1 MNSHDKARA
10 ALTTLLRKSPRNK
23 ETQVWPMDTSK
34 EYTSHLLNYTKD
46 INRIQFESILL
57 DLGILGI
64 DSGQITMK
72 NRKIVQDEST
82 LSSIL
87 IEGAGIELKSREF
100 NWKKNN
106 SRPILWT
113 IHDANPSP
121 RQRRR
126 LTLQVSVSLLQN
138 LDEFDDGYLQEAV
151 GRRQSQLDA
160 SLPGDTSEN
169 ENANEKKDHFEWTYR
184 PLNADSDKTV
194 HLPSNY
200 THITKR
206 NLNENHCVLT
216 WKRSSE
222 RVISHFTKV
231 RTRKKLPQA

>member
-1 MNSHDKARA
+1 
-10 ALTTLLRKSPRNK
+10 
-23 ETQVWPMDTSK
+23 MDTSK
-34 EYTSHLLNYTKD
+34 EYTSRLLNYTKD
-46 INRIQFESILL
+46 INRIQFALILL

-121 RQRRR
+121 RQRSRSSPK
-126 LTLQVSVSLLQN
+126 VSVHCLKIWMSLL
-138 LDEFDDGYLQEAV
+138 DDGY
-151 GRRQSQLDA
+151 
-160 SLPGDTSEN
+160 
-169 ENANEKKDHFEWTYR
+169 
-184 PLNADSDKTV
+184 V
-194 HLPSNY
+194 HS
-200 THITKR
+200 
-206 NLNENHCVLT
+206 
-216 WKRSSE
+216 RSSE
-222 RVISHFTKV
+222 ETAITIGCIFAR
-231 RTRKKLPQA
+231 